1 MKAWKRALVFG
12 SLGAG
17 AVLFLNRKR
26 PAGIAAATVGL
37 AILASEYPEQFDSL
51 WEHAP
56 EYAARGIEI
65 YCALSQVAGRLQ
77 EQAEDAG
84 REEGEWS
91 DEGAPDAPA
100 SV

>member
-1 MKAWKRALVFG
+1 MKTWKRALMFG

-17 AVLFLNRKR
+17 AVLLLTRKG

-37 AILASEYPEQFDSL
+37 AILASEYPEQFDRL

-65 YCALSQVAGRLQ
+65 FCALSQVAGRL
-77 EQAEDAG
+77 
-84 REEGEWS
+84 GE
-91 DEGAPDAPA
+91 PA
-100 SV
+100 SEPGGEGVWEDIAEFEERASG